1 MFNLTLSNQNYW
13 PIGLDIGHNTIN
25 MVQLTGTGEAMKVV
39 AAEKARIETG
49 VDDGVEV
56 INEFIVS
63 AVQKML
69 SKGKF
74 SGRKVVTALP
84 NEKLHVT
91 SLRLAQMDER
101 DTEQALRK
109 EAAERFGYD
118 SDADSVN
125 YLTVGQVTKGE
136 EVKNEL
142 ILFAASDQSIREHIS
157 LIERTGLVPVGIDT
171 IPYSLFR
178 SFTRSLRRQ
187 EDQEQTMV
195 FIDVGSRYTTVVFGK
210 AGQINFIKE
219 IPTGVERFDKQIS
232 EKLDISPEE
241 AEVLRATLRV
251 ERCSKASERSTD
263 AAATGTAV
271 QQGIDVSTRQAVVD
285 AVGAVAQELAR
296 EISLCFRYYT
306 VTFRGKRV
314 ERSIFSGGGAYEDI
328 LLNVLKRQLTVDVE
342 IAEPFRGFNMAD
354 VNFNSD
360 KRASLCEWA
369 VAVGLGLKAVPE
381 SKEA

>member
-1 MFNLTLSNQNYW
+1 MVNLSFANQNCW

-25 MVQLTGTGEAMKVV
+25 MVQLAGTGAALKVL
-39 AAEKARIETG
+39 AAEKTRIETG
-49 VDDGVEV
+49 IGDDVEARNDFV
-56 INEFIVS
+56 VS

-69 SKGKF
+69 AKGKF

-84 NEKLHVT
+84 NEKLRVT
-91 SLRLAQMDER
+91 SLRLTQMDER
-101 DTEQALRK
+101 ATEQALRK
-109 EAAERFGYD
+109 EAAERFGFD
-118 SDADSVN
+118 SDEDSVN
-125 YLTVGQVTKGE
+125 YLVVGQVTQGE

-142 ILFAASDQSIREHIS
+142 ILFAASDQSIREHIG
-157 LIERTGLVPVGIDT
+157 LLEKTGLVPVAIDT
-171 IPYSLFR
+171 IPYALFR

-195 FIDVGSRYTTVVFGK
+195 FIDVGSRHTSVVFGK
-210 AGQINFIKE
+210 SGQISFIKE
-219 IPTGVERFDKQIS
+219 IPIGGERFDKQIS
-232 EKLDISPEE
+232 EKLGISPEE

-251 ERCSKASERSTD
+251 ERCSKASEKSTD
-263 AAATGTAV
+263 SASVATAV

-328 LLNVLKRQLTVDVE
+328 LLNVLKRQLTVEVE

-381 SKEA
+381 

>member
-1 MFNLTLSNQNYW
+1 LVNLSFTNQNCW

-25 MVQLTGTGEAMKVV
+25 MVQLAGAGASMKVL
-39 AAEKARIETG
+39 AAEKTRIEAG
-49 VDDGVEV
+49 IGDDVEAR
-56 INEFIVS
+56 NNFIVS

-69 SKGKF
+69 TKGKF
-74 SGRKVVTALP
+74 SGRKVVAALT
-84 NEKLHVT
+84 NEKLRIT
-91 SLRLAQMDER
+91 SLRLAQMDEQA
-101 DTEQALRK
+101 TKQALRK
-109 EAAERFGYD
+109 ETAERFGFG
-118 SDADSVN
+118 SDEDSVD
-125 YLTVGQVTKGE
+125 YLVVGQVNHGE

-142 ILFAASDQSIREHIS
+142 ILFAASDQSIREHIA
-157 LIERTGLVPVGIDT
+157 LIEKTGLIPVGIDP
-171 IPYSLFR
+171 IPYALFR
-178 SFTRSLRRQ
+178 SFTRSLRRH

-195 FIDVGSRYTTVVFGK
+195 FIDIGSRYTTVVFGK
-210 AGQINFIKE
+210 AGQISFIKE
-219 IPTGVERFDKQIS
+219 IPIGGERFDKQIS
-232 EKLDISPEE
+232 ERLDISPEE

-251 ERCSKASERSTD
+251 ERSSKAFEKSTD
-263 AAATGTAV
+263 SALSVATAV
-271 QQGIDVSTRQAVVD
+271 QQSIDVSTRQAVVD

-328 LLNVLKRQLTVDVE
+328 LLNVLKRQLTVEVE

-354 VNFNSD
+354 VNFSND

-381 SKEA
+381 

>member
-1 MFNLTLSNQNYW
+1 
-13 PIGLDIGHNTIN
+13 
-25 MVQLTGTGEAMKVV
+25 
-39 AAEKARIETG
+39 
-49 VDDGVEV
+49 
-56 INEFIVS
+56 
-63 AVQKML
+63 
-69 SKGKF
+69 
-74 SGRKVVTALP
+74 
-84 NEKLHVT
+84 
-91 SLRLAQMDER
+91 MDEQA
-101 DTEQALRK
+101 TEQALRK
-109 EAAERFGYD
+109 EAAERFGFG
-118 SDADSVN
+118 SDEDSVN
-125 YLTVGQVTKGE
+125 YLVVGQVTQGE

-142 ILFAASDQSIREHIS
+142 ILFAASNQSIREHIA
-157 LIERTGLVPVGIDT
+157 LIEKAGLVPVGIDT
-171 IPYSLFR
+171 IPHALFR

-187 EDQEQTMV
+187 EDQEQTLV

-210 AGQINFIKE
+210 AGQISFIKE
-219 IPTGVERFDKQIS
+219 IPIGGGRFDKQIS
-232 EKLDISPEE
+232 EKLGISPEE

-251 ERCSKASERSTD
+251 ERSSKASEKSAD
-263 AAATGTAV
+263 SASVATAV

-285 AVGAVAQELAR
+285 AVSGVAQEMAR

-328 LLNVLKRQLTVDVE
+328 LLNLLKRQLTVEVE

-381 SKEA
+381 